1 MPKPRPDDG
10 CPKEGHSTNIGAG
23 SGGLEASAS
32 TERASGCEHLRAFS
46 DRLRRDG
53 IGGRVMVTPGI
64 TCLGPQRQRAII
76 EAVRRFNDFSPRN
89 DPYGEHDCAVV
100 EVDGLSV
107 IWKIDAYDLSMTMG
121 SPDPLDPAATCRVLT
136 IMLADEY

>member
-1 MPKPRPDDG
+1 MPKARPDDV
-10 CPKEGHSTNIGAG
+10 CPGAEHTTNTHAG
-23 SGGLEASAS
+23 SGGLDAPVS
-32 TERASGCEHLRAFS
+32 TERAAAADRLRDLN

-53 IGGRVMVTPGI
+53 IGGRVMVTRGI
-64 TCLGPQRQRAII
+64 ACLGQQRQRAII
-76 EAVRRFNDFSPRN
+76 EAVRRFGDFSPRN